1 MQPSKPIYWSGVR
14 RMTGSEI
21 TGGDRGPREGFV
33 NGRGRR
39 RALQVAMAT
48 LLSAVPTLAFTVASA
63 PAAHAQE
70 APPDPGPIWCGVF
83 PDTPGCTADTT
94 PPPPDTTTTPTT
106 APETTTPTTEPP
118 TTTPTSTD
126 PPTTATTA
134 PPTTATTDPPT
145 TATTQPPTTTTERPT
160 TSTTSRTQT
169 GGSTS
174 TTDGPG
180 TGSTGSTGGG
190 GGHHTVVTTPPP
202 NNGFWGILAGLANS
216 NRAVTRGKNAKLT
229 LIAPV
234 VTPSSEAAKPKKS
247 SKQEATAT
255 TEDGGTKV
263 ANAADPQALSLEN
276 TRAETH
282 DRAMPRNIRIALIAL
297 AALVLVTLLLV
308 PRVPALLF
316 TRGLDE
322 DGYAKRRQKRRSV
335 ATISVG
341 GPRPKG

>member
-1 MQPSKPIYWSGVR
+1 
-14 RMTGSEI
+14 
-21 TGGDRGPREGFV
+21 
-33 NGRGRR
+33 
-39 RALQVAMAT
+39 MAT

-70 APPDPGPIWCGVF
+70 APPDCTIIPIDPSCFF
-83 PDTPGCTADTT
+83 PTTTTTQPPPTEPTTTTTATTT
-94 PPPPDTTTTPTT
+94 PPTEPTTTT
-106 APETTTPTTEPP
+106 TTTT
-118 TTTPTSTD
+118 
-126 PPTTATTA
+126 PPTTATTE
-134 PPTTATTDPPT
+134 PPT
-145 TATTQPPTTTTERPT
+145 TATTQRPTTTTERPT
-160 TSTTSRTQT
+160 TSTTSRGQV
-169 GGSTS
+169 GGTTN
-174 TTDGPG
+174 TTDPG

-190 GGHHTVVTTPPP
+190 GGRHTVVTTPPP
-202 NNGFWGILAGLANS
+202 NNGFWGVLAGLANS

-234 VTPSSEAAKPKKS
+234 TPSSEAAKPKQS
-247 SKQEATAT
+247 SKKEATAT
-255 TEDGGTKV
+255 TEDSPTKV

-308 PRVPALLF
+308 PRVPAMLF